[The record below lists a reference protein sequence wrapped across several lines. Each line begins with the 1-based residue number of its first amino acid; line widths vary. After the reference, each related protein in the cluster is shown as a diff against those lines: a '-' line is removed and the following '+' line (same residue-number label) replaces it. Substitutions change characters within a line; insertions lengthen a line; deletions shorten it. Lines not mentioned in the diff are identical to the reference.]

1 MMRVQYELAAREKL
15 MFRHRLNGE
24 EGIVLIAALA
34 LLAALT
40 LVGAT
45 AFFASST
52 DVKVG
57 GNYKN
62 YETALQVAMAGA
74 ERARETLRTA
84 NAASSNSANFS
95 EELAA
100 RVGANGV
107 LNGYTSSTDD
117 SPLATSSTLV
127 SGFTYNAYLTNDGTE
142 GASNTTDSN
151 GRVVITSVATGPTN
165 SKAMVITTVQI
176 YSFSSTSPAALYSQD
191 NTTLNGSSI
200 TISGNDAGT
209 CGGSNLSAGFV
220 YSDPST
226 NNTHSLSRN
235 GGPTLTGNPA
245 TQTGTT
251 NMNLQSY
258 VDGLKGAATVTLTAD
273 VSAGGNDRTSYGSST
288 NYVTVYSDATQQA
301 DGELRLNNVT
311 GYGILV
317 VKGNL
322 QLAGNIDW
330 HGIIIAT
337 GVITASGGGS
347 NSKNIQGQIYSGS
360 SSLGDTT
367 VSGSV
372 TIGYNSCD
380 VKKALASQPL
390 KLVNWK
396 QNY

>member
-1 MMRVQYELAAREKL
+1 MRFKRNSQSCSAI
-15 MFRHRLNGE
+15 RLITSDRGL
-24 EGIVLIAALA
+24 ILIAVLT
-34 LLAALT
+34 LLTALT
-40 LVGAT
+40 LAGAT
-45 AFFASST
+45 AFIVAST

-57 GNYKN
+57 GNFRTN
-62 YETALQVAMAGA
+62 QTALQVAMAGA
-74 ERARETLRTA
+74 EQARQTLRTA
-84 NAASSNSANFS
+84 NASSTDTTRFS

-100 RVGANGV
+100 RVGANSV
-107 LNGYTSSTDD
+107 LNGYTASTDD
-117 SPLATSSTLV
+117 SPISSNTLV
-127 SGFTYNAYLTNDGTE
+127 SGYTYNVYLTNDSTD

-151 GRVVITSVATGPTN
+151 SKVVLTSVATGPN
-165 SKAMVITTVQI
+165 NVKAMVTTNVQLFN
-176 YSFSSTSPAALYSQD
+176 FSSSSPAALYSKD

-200 TISGNDAGT
+200 TISGTDAGN
-209 CGGSNLSAGFV
+209 CGGSNLSGVYV

-226 NNTHSLSRN
+226 NNIHTLTQN
-235 GGPTLTGNPA
+235 GSPTLSGNPA

-251 NMNLQSY
+251 SLDLQSY
-258 VDGLKGAATVTLTAD
+258 AESLRSGASITLTED
-273 VSAGGNDRTSYGSST
+273 VSAGGNATTTYGSAT

-337 GVITASGGGS
+337 GVVTASGGGS
-347 NSKNIQGQIYSGS
+347 NSKNIQGQLYSGT

-372 TIGYNSCD
+372 AIGYNSCD
-380 VKKALASQPL
+380 VKKALSSQPL
-390 KLVNWK
+390 KVVNWK